1 MPCELLPVLPSSQQT
16 SVTDTREVAGLLQ
29 SAHTPH
35 RSSLPVLLAQQVS
48 EHVDEAHPAKGV
60 GHV

>member
-16 SVTDTREVAGLLQ
+16 SVTDTREVAGT
-29 SAHTPH
+29 HPTPL
-35 RSSLPVLLAQQVS
+35 SLAVLLAQQVS
-48 EHVDEAHPAKGV
+48 EHVDEAHPAEGV